1 MFKNLLNNQC
11 IYSILLKGCPSN
23 RMIDL
28 TNALH
33 VLLIWKRLC
42 KSEFHKVPLT
52 CGRDGKKQPGICGDV
67 QLYIHNNEKE
77 LLGRSVRQNK
87 MTCAWYWCWTFLF
100 RILFIASIHDKE
112 SRFLFSFCIAVPQCC
127 FKWAYY
133 LQEMGYKNNDFLW
146 QSFVKNKI
154 KSDQNWYP
162 IRFSPF
168 ASKPLWQP
176 IICEY
181 ELGC

>member
-67 QLYIHNNEKE
+67 HTQQWKGVAREKCAVKHVWQKKWLVHDIDFE
-77 LLGRSVRQNK
+77 HPCSEFYLLHHIRIKINK
-87 MTCAWYWCWTFLF
+87 
-100 RILFIASIHDKE
+100 
-112 SRFLFSFCIAVPQCC
+112 SRFLLSFCIVMSQFCWNGPITSK
-127 FKWAYY
+127 KWVIQIMIFCDNH
-133 LQEMGYKNNDFLW
+133 LPEEQD
-146 QSFVKNKI
+146 
-154 KSDQNWYP
+154 
-162 IRFSPF
+162 
-168 ASKPLWQP
+168 
-176 IICEY
+176 
-181 ELGC
+181 